1 MVNTG
6 QARTLLKYIKSHRDC
21 MLSVCAA
28 LYHEP
33 ITFSDFDGVYNEIF
47 DGNAPETIDS
57 GENFRNYLI
66 KKRII
71 KERSVSGNLENGVAL
86 TDEAKMAYKNYTNGS
101 KVK

>member
-1 MVNTG
+1 
-6 QARTLLKYIKSHRDC
+6 
-21 MLSVCAA
+21 MLSVCTA

-33 ITFSDFDGVYNEIF
+33 ITFDDFDGVYNKIF
-47 DGNAPETIDS
+47 DGNAPKPVDS

-86 TDEAKMAYKNYTNGS
+86 TDEAKMAYNKYTNGS